1 MSKNSGSLS
10 FATFGINVCLG
21 GDDRVRQSDFAVHR
35 KSTKASRIFS
45 GGLAQ
50 FDSGHYISYET
61 SNSTPA
67 VPHLDSTRAKAD
79 ASELESL
86 KDEIAR
92 ATYGL
97 QETKSEFEELKSQ
110 LEEGKKQLSKLKVEG
125 SAVDLVARSLMHFDE
140 PLESISWA
148 VGVSRATV
156 AKLVV
161 DSISNPTP
169 QSILGVLKALTTSL
183 SDGEQVGEPVEE
195 LRAFIKKN
203 RLAAKDFSNLMSD
216 IAVSSFQASI
226 HLAEKDRDGHRAR
239 LTAEI
244 EALNHELS
252 NNKETQKSL
261 ESSITL
267 LSEKKLKLEE
277 SLSASIRDSLVSV
290 GIFPKKQFS
299 TAQIL
304 EEIAALTFTR
314 PYAEDKFDVL
324 ESVLQGKFSPNL
336 VRALLSTFLNEFEA
350 GQKTCCMKQANDCRC
365 DPAES
370 SRKEIET
377 RLNLTWSEWKTVLGD
392 RGQYC
397 WPFNLLDQLSLLKEM
412 SNFYHHP
419 TVMAHFLESM
429 LTPSWATRVSVV
441 RNRINM
447 PSSLSVQEE
456 ATLNAYLREN
466 FGFSRSDVVQTLINE
481 HPGLKG
487 KSPADIMLMISFLV
501 RYLGV
506 EETGTR
512 LSGMVQQEA

>member
-1 MSKNSGSLS
+1 LSKNSGSLS

-35 KSTKASRIFS
+35 MSTKASRIFS
-45 GGLAQ
+45 GGVAR
-50 FDSGHYISYET
+50 FDSRHYIPHEAPSNT
-61 SNSTPA
+61 SA
-67 VPHLDSTRAKAD
+67 VPYSDSTGTKAD

-92 ATYGL
+92 AASDLKAT
-97 QETKSEFEELKSQ
+97 TSAFEKLNAR
-110 LEEGKKQLSKLKVEG
+110 LAEGSKELSKLKEDG
-125 SAVDLVARSLMHFDE
+125 PAVDLVARSLMHFDE
-140 PLESISWA
+140 PLDSISWT
-148 VGVSRATV
+148 VGVSRATL

-161 DSISNPTP
+161 DSIPNPTP
-169 QSILGVLKALTTSL
+169 HSILGVLLALTASF
-183 SDGEQVGEPVEE
+183 SDGGQAGELVEE

-203 RLAAKDFSNLMSD
+203 KLETKDFSNLMSD

-226 HLAEKDRDGHRAR
+226 HLAEIERDDHRAR
-239 LTAEI
+239 LAAEI
-244 EALNHELS
+244 EALNNELRT
-252 NNKETQKSL
+252 NKETQKSL

-267 LSEKKLKLEE
+267 FREKKFKLEE
-277 SLSASIRDSLVSV
+277 SLSASIRDSLSSV
-290 GIFPKKQFS
+290 GIFANKQSS
-299 TAQIL
+299 TVQFL
-304 EEIAALTFTR
+304 EEIAALTFTH

-324 ESVLQGKFSPNL
+324 EAVLQGKFSPNL
-336 VRALLSTFLNEFEA
+336 VRALLSKFLNQFED
-350 GQKTCCMKQANDCRC
+350 GQKTCCMKQADACRC

-370 SRKEIET
+370 SRKEVEN

-392 RGQYC
+392 RGLYC
-397 WPFNLLDQLSLLKEM
+397 WPLNLLDQLSLLKEM

-419 TVMAHFLESM
+419 YAMAHFLESM

-441 RNRINM
+441 RNRMNM

-501 RYLGV
+501 GHLGV
-506 EETGTR
+506 EETGTL
-512 LSGMVQQEA
+512 LSAMVRQEA

>member
-1 MSKNSGSLS
+1 MSKNSGRLIFS
-10 FATFGINVCLG
+10 TFGINVCFG
-21 GDDRVRQSDFAVHR
+21 VDVKVHHSDFVVHR
-35 KSTKASRIFS
+35 KSTTSSRIFS
-45 GGLAQ
+45 GGVAR
-50 FDSGHYISYET
+50 FDSRHYISYEAP
-61 SNSTPA
+61 NSTSA
-67 VPHLDSTRAKAD
+67 VPYSDSTGTKAD

-92 ATYGL
+92 AASDL
-97 QETKSEFEELKSQ
+97 KETTSAFEKLNGR
-110 LEEGKKQLSKLKVEG
+110 LVEGTKELSKLKEDG
-125 SAVDLVARSLMHFDE
+125 PAVDVVARSLMHFDE
-140 PLESISWA
+140 PLDSISWA
-148 VGVSRATV
+148 VGVSRATI

-161 DSISNPTP
+161 DSIPNPTP
-169 QSILGVLKALTTSL
+169 HSILGVLMALRKSF
-183 SDGEQVGEPVEE
+183 SDGVQVGESLDE

-203 RLAAKDFSNLMSD
+203 KLASKDFSKLKSD

-226 HLAEKDRDGHRAR
+226 QLAEKEKDGNRAR
-239 LTAEI
+239 LAAEI
-244 EALNHELS
+244 EMLNNELR

-267 LSEKKLKLEE
+267 FREKKLKLEE
-277 SLSASIRDSLVSV
+277 SLSASIRDSLASV
-290 GIFPKKQFS
+290 GIFAKKQSS
-299 TAQIL
+299 TVQFL
-304 EEIAALTFTR
+304 EEIAALTFTH
-314 PYAEDKFDVL
+314 PYAEDNFDVL
-324 ESVLQGKFSPNL
+324 EAVLQGKFSPNL
-336 VRALLSTFLNEFEA
+336 VRALLSTFLNQFED
-350 GQKTCCMKQANDCRC
+350 GQKTCCMKQANACRC

-370 SRKEIET
+370 SRKEVEN

-392 RGQYC
+392 RGLYC
-397 WPFNLLDQLSLLKEM
+397 WPLNLLDQLSLLKEM
-412 SNFYHHP
+412 SNFYYHP
-419 TVMAHFLESM
+419 NVMAHFLESM

-441 RNRINM
+441 RNRLDM

-512 LSGMVQQEA
+512 LSAMVRQEA

>member
-21 GDDRVRQSDFAVHR
+21 GDGKVRQSDFVVHR
-35 KSTKASRIFS
+35 KSSKASRIFS

-50 FDSGHYISYET
+50 FDSGHGISYEI
-61 SNSTPA
+61 SKSTQA
-67 VPHLDSTRAKAD
+67 VPHLDPTRAKAD
-79 ASELESL
+79 ALERESL

-92 ATYGL
+92 TVYDL
-97 QETKSEFEELKSQ
+97 QETKSTFEELKGQ
-110 LEEGKKQLSKLKVEG
+110 LAEATKELSKLKVEE
-125 SAVDLVARSLMHFDE
+125 SAIDLVARSLMHFDE
-140 PLESISWA
+140 SLDSISWA

-161 DSISNPTP
+161 DSIPNPTP
-169 QSILGVLKALTTSL
+169 HSILGVLMALTASF
-183 SDGEQVGEPVEE
+183 SDGGQVGEPVEE
-195 LRAFIKKN
+195 LRAFTKKN
-203 RLAAKDFSNLMSD
+203 KLAAKDFSNLKSD

-226 HLAEKDRDGHRAR
+226 DLAEKERDGNRAR
-239 LTAEI
+239 ITAEI
-244 EALNHELS
+244 EALNHELR

-261 ESSITL
+261 ESSINL
-267 LSEKKLKLEE
+267 LREKKLKLEE

-290 GIFPKKQFS
+290 GIFANKQFS

-314 PYAEDKFDVL
+314 PYAEDKFNVL

-350 GQKTCCMKQANDCRC
+350 GQKTCCMKQASDCGC

-370 SRKEIET
+370 SRKEVES

-419 TVMAHFLESM
+419 HVMAHFLESM
-429 LTPSWATRVSVV
+429 LTPSWATRVSVM

-447 PSSLSVQEE
+447 PSSMSVQEE

-466 FGFSRSDVVQTLINE
+466 FGFSRSDVVQTLLNE
-481 HPGLKG
+481 HPGLKE

-512 LSGMVQQEA
+512 LSEMVRQEA

>member
-1 MSKNSGSLS
+1 LSKNLGSLS
-10 FATFGINVCLG
+10 FVTFGINVFLG
-21 GDDRVRQSDFAVHR
+21 GDGGVRQSDFAVHR
-35 KSTKASRIFS
+35 KSTVASRIFS
-45 GGLAQ
+45 GGLAP
-50 FDSGHYISYET
+50 FDSGHSISYET
-61 SNSTPA
+61 SNSIST
-67 VPHLDSTRAKAD
+67 VSHLDSTRAKAD
-79 ASELESL
+79 ASERESL
-86 KDEIAR
+86 KGEIAR
-92 ATYGL
+92 AASDL
-97 QETKSEFEELKSQ
+97 QATKSAFEKLKGR
-110 LEEGKKQLSKLKVEG
+110 LAEGTKELSKLIEEK

-140 PLESISWA
+140 PLDSISWA

-169 QSILGVLKALTTSL
+169 HSILGVLLALRKSF

-203 RLAAKDFSNLMSD
+203 KLAAKDFSNLMSD

-226 HLAEKDRDGHRAR
+226 HFAEKERDGHRTR
-239 LTAEI
+239 VTAEI
-244 EALNHELS
+244 EALNHELRK
-252 NNKETQKSL
+252 NKETQKSL
-261 ESSITL
+261 ESSITVL
-267 LSEKKLKLEE
+267 NDKKLKLEE

-290 GIFPKKQFS
+290 GIFAKKHCS

-304 EEIAALTFTR
+304 EEIAALTFTH
-314 PYAEDKFDVL
+314 PYAEGEFDVL
-324 ESVLQGKFSPNL
+324 DAVLHGNFNPNL
-336 VRALLSTFLNEFEA
+336 VRALLSRFLNEFEDW
-350 GQKTCCMKQANDCRC
+350 QKTCCEKQASDCRC

-370 SRKEIET
+370 SRKEVEN
-377 RLNLTWSEWKTVLGD
+377 RFNLTWSEWKTVIND

-412 SNFYHHP
+412 SNLYHHRN
-419 TVMAHFLESM
+419 VMAHFLESM
-429 LTPSWATRVSVV
+429 FTPSWATRASVV

-456 ATLNAYLREN
+456 ATLNAYLRQN
-466 FGFSRSDVVQTLINE
+466 FGFSRSDAVQTLINE

-487 KSPADIMLMISFLV
+487 KTPADIMLMISFLV

-512 LSGMVQQEA
+512 LSAMMQQEA